1 MPICDLLFLLLFLS
15 QQIRTNPKT
24 SMEATEHR
32 RAVKMM
38 ADFSDIAT
46 GKTVK
51 ELDSTDKAEPEKNK
65 YVA

>member
-1 MPICDLLFLLLFLS
+1 
-15 QQIRTNPKT
+15 
-24 SMEATEHR
+24 MEATEHR

-38 ADFSDIAT
+38 ADFSDTAT

-51 ELDSTDKAEPEKNK
+51 ELDSTDKAAPEKNK